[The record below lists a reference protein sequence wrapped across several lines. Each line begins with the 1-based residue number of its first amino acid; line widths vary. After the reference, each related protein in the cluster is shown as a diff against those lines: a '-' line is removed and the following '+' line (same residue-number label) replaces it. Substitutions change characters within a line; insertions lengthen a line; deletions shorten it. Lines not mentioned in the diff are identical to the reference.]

1 MNMNLDSTTLD
12 FREELRQRAAKKRKA
27 SFEALKLRKAMARAE
42 KRGKPAE
49 PVESMHALSALI
61 SQQLKEIRALLR
73 QNDVGGSVKF
83 VVTARDENGKIK
95 EFEVK
100 R

>member
-27 SFEALKLRKAMARAE
+27 SFEALKLRKEMARAA

-73 QNDVGGSVKF
+73 QNDVGAVKF
-83 VVTARDENGKIK
+83 VVTERDEHGKIK
-95 EFEVK
+95 AFEVK